1 VWAAEPILIETLR
14 SEGWDDLPPN
24 CEGWDGDP
32 GWSAQDDIVLGP
44 DRPALI
50 QFTSGSTLSP
60 RGCCLSQ
67 RAVLAN
73 VVAGCEAMAFR
84 EEDLAVSWIPL
95 YHDMGLIGAVVVPVV
110 SGRLRCVLLGPEEFV
125 VDPMLWLR
133 ASARHRASILAA
145 PNFAFSM
152 VVRRLRGQTPD
163 LDLQGVRAI
172 VNGAEPIDP
181 DVVRDFLRILEPCG
195 LSPAA
200 MWPSWGLAENTV
212 LATICKGGMR
222 LDRVDRQCVER
233 KGWAVPASKGA
244 EEAEIVCLG
253 KPVRGTDLRVVDED
267 GGALPERYV
276 GDIEL
281 RSTSLMDGYFEEPGA
296 TSAAF
301 RDGWLRT
308 GDVGYLAADELYIV
322 GRRKDLVIV
331 GGRNIA
337 PQDVERVVD
346 RLADVRPGCTVAF
359 GVRGEAGTEELVVVV
374 EVRGAVDGLCGRVA
388 RVCRETLDV
397 IPRHVAVAE
406 AGQVSKTSSGK
417 LQRHRARALF
427 LRGAFRVLALGR

>member
-1 VWAAEPILIETLR
+1 
-14 SEGWDDLPPN
+14 
-24 CEGWDGDP
+24 
-32 GWSAQDDIVLGP
+32 
-44 DRPALI
+44 
-50 QFTSGSTLSP
+50 
-60 RGCCLSQ
+60 
-67 RAVLAN
+67 
-73 VVAGCEAMAFR
+73 
-84 EEDLAVSWIPL
+84 
-95 YHDMGLIGAVVVPVV
+95 
-110 SGRLRCVLLGPEEFV
+110 
-125 VDPMLWLR
+125 
-133 ASARHRASILAA
+133 
-145 PNFAFSM
+145 M